1 MRFLAGLVLGA
12 TLVTA
17 AVPLISVQPANAK
30 PIACPDTWTGIKCDY
45 YRDGYKAGGQ
55 DRKANMSMAYERHN
69 DAYDS
74 RNESY
79 YQAGYE
85 DGWKGLSN

>member
-1 MRFLAGLVLGA
+1 MRFLAGLALSA
-12 TLVTA
+12 TLFTA
-17 AVPLISVQPANAK
+17 AAPLISVQPANAK
-30 PIACPDTWTGIKCDY
+30 PIKCPDTWNGIKCDY
-45 YRDGYKAGGQ
+45 YKDGYKAGRQ

>member
-1 MRFLAGLVLGA
+1 
-12 TLVTA
+12 
-17 AVPLISVQPANAK
+17 
-30 PIACPDTWTGIKCDY
+30 
-45 YRDGYKAGGQ
+45 
-55 DRKANMSMAYERHN
+55 MSMAYERHN

-74 RNESY
+74 RKESY